1 MGDQVHDRS
10 LLGEFYMYIFSNWVT
25 KVIIGY
31 AKLGKFGSGEDRS
44 LSLYRTS

>member
-10 LLGEFYMYIFSNWVT
+10 LLGELYMYIFFYWVA

-31 AKLGKFGSGEDRS
+31 AKLGDFESGEGRS
-44 LSLYRTS
+44 PN